1 MKTFNQIFG
10 ASLPT
15 SEDDRKEFLANN
27 CNHVAKEVGYSK
39 AFTSVEV
46 EKKRYEL
53 EKVSIY
59 LEDKEEEKK
68 EFNANW
74 KDEVKPY
81 TEEKKLLISELKN
94 KATYVKEDCF
104 AFISDDGMDM
114 LFFNKEGTLVFKR
127 PAYENEKSKSIFS
140 ISQTGT
146 DYK

>member
-74 KDEVKPY
+74 KDIIANCIGDILNRFP
-81 TEEKKLLISELKN
+81 KLAMI
-94 KATYVKEDCF
+94 
-104 AFISDDGMDM
+104 
-114 LFFNKEGTLVFKR
+114 
-127 PAYENEKSKSIFS
+127 
-140 ISQTGT
+140 
-146 DYK
+146 YKQ

>member
-68 EFNANW
+68 EFIFLTLTTPN
-74 KDEVKPY
+74 VK
-81 TEEKKLLISELKN
+81 
-94 KATYVKEDCF
+94 AED
-104 AFISDDGMDM
+104 
-114 LFFNKEGTLVFKR
+114 LN
-127 PAYENEKSKSIFS
+127 YEIQKYNRNRTAGRIVVVVVPRRF
-140 ISQTGT
+140 G
-146 DYK
+146 